1 MVNDGSLDHT
11 QIIQYNTPMDT
22 KEKQSFKVAHRG
34 ASESCPENTLL
45 AFNTAWENDADICE
59 GDFHLTKDKKI
70 VCIHDDNT
78 LRVSG
83 EKMIISESNYEDL
96 LNLNVANYFDGELNE
111 KIPTL
116 EQVLDTVPGAGSFLI
131 EIKSGVEIV
140 PELMNILATTE
151 LTKLQ
156 IGVISFDKDVLKQVK
171 EIDEQTITLLLN
183 DVGDNMSDAEIKEVL
198 LEIGANGLLTN
209 SYDSEMKDEI
219 ESLKMIY
226 NIWSSDPEYTMS
238 GF

>member
-1 MVNDGSLDHT
+1 MNKRQT
-11 QIIQYNTPMDT
+11 TPL
-22 KEKQSFKVAHRG
+22 KVAHRG
-34 ASESCPENTLL
+34 ASDTCPENTIL
-45 AFNTAWENDADICE
+45 AFNTAWKNDADICE

-156 IGVISFDKDVLKQVK
+156 IGVISFDKDVLRQVK

-183 DVGDNMSDAEIKEVL
+183 DVGDNMSDAEIKDVL